1 MSSCDRYDLRSQ
13 STSEASKAHDPPVA
27 STISTDTRLL
37 YQNPR
42 KWTLDHLRIA
52 NLQQESGV
60 SIDRII
66 DSKYIPSDGD
76 SGKQYPG
83 ARGVFLC

>member
-13 STSEASKAHDPPVA
+13 STSEVA
-27 STISTDTRLL
+27 SSISTDTRLL

-42 KWTLDHLRIA
+42 EWTLDHLRIA

-66 DSKYIPSDGD
+66 DAKYIPSDGG